1 MSSLNPDSQRRR
13 RRLIITLT
21 ATGLVIA
28 VLAGIGIYGLITGP
42 RGDDAPGERAPTSPT
57 TSLDPADPDGQPGE
71 ADLPALPRT
80 ISPETYVRAIA
91 AALFDWDTFT
101 LLTPSDH
108 RAVLIEDADPS
119 GTETP
124 GLIADLDGY
133 FPSASTWRDLAEYR
147 TAQRLDI
154 DRVYVPNQWEE
165 AVAASGGQITEG
177 MFAYT
182 IEGTRHR
189 DGVWYDD
196 PVQSEHAVA
205 FTVFVSCEPVFDRC
219 HLLRLSELDNPLR

>member
-1 MSSLNPDSQRRR
+1 MSSLNHDGQRRR

-28 VLAGIGIYGLITGP
+28 VLAGIGIYGLIAGP
-42 RGDDAPGERAPTSPT
+42 RDTDNPEDRAPASTAPT
-57 TSLDPADPDGQPGE
+57 DPTDPTEQPGE
-71 ADLPALPRT
+71 AELPDLPRT
-80 ISPETYVRAIA
+80 NSPETYVRAVA
-91 AALFDWDTFT
+91 EALFDWDTFT
-101 LLTPSDH
+101 LLTPADH

-119 GTETP
+119 GSETP
-124 GLIADLDGY
+124 GVISDLDGY

-147 TAQRLDI
+147 TRQHLEI
-154 DRVYVPNQWEE
+154 DRVFVPKQWEE

-177 MFAYT
+177 TVAYT
-182 IEGTRHR
+182 VEGTRHR

-196 PVQSEHAVA
+196 SVASEHAVA